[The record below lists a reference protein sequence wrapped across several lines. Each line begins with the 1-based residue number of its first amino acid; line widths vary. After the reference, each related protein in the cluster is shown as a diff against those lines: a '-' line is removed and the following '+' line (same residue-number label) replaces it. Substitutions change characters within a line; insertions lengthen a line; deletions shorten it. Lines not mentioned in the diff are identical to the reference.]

1 MQAEPQD
8 QVTEDRV
15 ETETETATSEVEE
28 TTAEVTED
36 TPEVFPGH
44 DVEELR
50 QENGKYR
57 QRTQRADQVAQRL
70 HVELVRATGRL
81 ADPTDLAFDESHLG
95 DPDAL
100 NAAVDELL
108 TRKPHL
114 ASRRPTG
121 EIGQGVSPPAASSV
135 DLAALLRQ
143 RAR

>member
-1 MQAEPQD
+1 MQAEPLD

-57 QRTQRADQVAQRL
+57 QRTQR
-70 HVELVRATGRL
+70 
-81 ADPTDLAFDESHLG
+81 PTRSPSACTSSWFG
-95 DPDAL
+95 
-100 NAAVDELL
+100 
-108 TRKPHL
+108 
-114 ASRRPTG
+114 
-121 EIGQGVSPPAASSV
+121 PPAAWPIQPISRSTNPTS
-135 DLAALLRQ
+135 ATPTP
-143 RAR
+143 